1 VYAQEERLPV
11 LRSNTMEKQK
21 QSPRDMSRKGQ
32 RSPAGQQAK
41 GAPPMQ
47 QGGQMAPPPKG
58 TPPMHTG
65 NK

>member
-1 VYAQEERLPV
+1 
-11 LRSNTMEKQK
+11 MEKQK